1 MHFKSRVET
10 PLQLTQYMVLFPF
23 QNRKEP
29 KFLALN
35 TTAGGGGHISRP
47 FHSNAYLDLDRDGNS
62 DIFLTA
68 EDRFEIW
75 INNPSTSASSEGA
88 EDTLKY
94 RLEKTI
100 GLEDCHGKADCI
112 IGQVSYII
120 TTWQLDV
127 MY

>member
-1 MHFKSRVET
+1 MI
-10 PLQLTQYMVLFPF
+10 LFLF

-35 TTAGGGGHISRP
+35 TTTVDGGGKINRP

-75 INNPSTSASSEGA
+75 LNNNPSPAAASSEEGA
-88 EDTLKY
+88 QDTLNY
-94 RLEKTI
+94 RLAKTI
-100 GLEDCHGKADCI
+100 QLEDCHGKDECI

-120 TTWQLDV
+120 ATWQLDV
-127 MY
+127 MQLKLH

>member
-1 MHFKSRVET
+1 
-10 PLQLTQYMVLFPF
+10 MVLFPF

-29 KFLALN
+29 EFLALN
-35 TTAGGGGHISRP
+35 TTAGDGGHISRP

-75 INNPSTSASSEGA
+75 LNNPSTSASSEGA

-94 RLEKTI
+94 KLEKTI
-100 GLEDCHGKADCI
+100 GLENIFSYGALFYKALKTRSPLTK
-112 IGQVSYII
+112 GSR
-120 TTWQLDV
+120 WSF
-127 MY
+127 